1 MYVCLY
7 AYRHMWLAYVGG
19 WQTGSGLHYPNPG
32 LLGFEEY
39 RDVCPQ
45 SFPLTYASENGA
57 KLIKLKA
64 CHQ

>member
-1 MYVCLY
+1 MYVCMHIDIFGW
-7 AYRHMWLAYVGG
+7 HMLVAGKQEVDSI
-19 WQTGSGLHYPNPG
+19 TPNPG